1 MADAKDIDTQP
12 LDPNFVYLPEADAKY
27 QKAIATTLQGL
38 PVINGIIDLDS
49 IWLECALPRDL
60 IINIFES
67 YEIEL
72 PANVEKVVGRGKVLA
87 ERKLAPPEAQA
98 T

>member
-12 LDPNFVYLPEADAKY
+12 LDPSFIYLTEADAKY
-27 QKAIATTLQGL
+27 QKAIEVTLQSL
-38 PVINGIIDLDS
+38 PVINGVIDLDS
-49 IWLECALPRDL
+49 IWLECALPKDL
-60 IINIFES
+60 IIDIFGS
-67 YEIEL
+67 QEIEL